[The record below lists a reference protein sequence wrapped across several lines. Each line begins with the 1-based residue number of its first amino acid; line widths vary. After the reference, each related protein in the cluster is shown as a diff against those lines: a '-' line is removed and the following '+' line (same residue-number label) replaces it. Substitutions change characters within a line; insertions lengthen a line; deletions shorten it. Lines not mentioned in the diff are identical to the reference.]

1 MATHPDEPFAAKN
14 NRSLASLFSELTRE
28 ISDLVRQ
35 EIALARA
42 EISEKLGQAGMG
54 IALLA
59 AGGVLTVVGLFFLVQ
74 ALVFGV
80 AALLSYFMAGETAA
94 WVAPLLVGLLVVV
107 IGWLLISRG
116 RSNLAARNLMPRRT
130 AESLH
135 RDTEFAREQ
144 AERLRQDARREA
156 AQ

>member
-1 MATHPDEPFAAKN
+1 MATRPDEPFATRN
-14 NRSLASLFSELTRE
+14 DRSLGSLFGELTRE

-42 EISEKLGQAGMG
+42 ELSEKAGQAGMG
-54 IALLA
+54 LA
-59 AGGVLTVVGLFFLVQ
+59 WLVAGGVLILVGLFFLVQ

-130 AESLH
+130 TQSLQ

-144 AERLRQDARREA
+144 AERFRHDGQREA
-156 AQ
+156 AP